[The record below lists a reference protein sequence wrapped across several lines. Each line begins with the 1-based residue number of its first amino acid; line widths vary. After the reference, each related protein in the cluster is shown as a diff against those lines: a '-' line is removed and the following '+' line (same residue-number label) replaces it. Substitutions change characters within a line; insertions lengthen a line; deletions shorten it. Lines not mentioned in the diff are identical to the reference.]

1 MLRLLLLGSGAAALA
16 YEVLWARDW
25 ALVYGSTAVGT
36 AVVLAAYFAGLALG
50 AGLAARL
57 GRRRRSLGLYAA
69 LEAGVAAA
77 ALLYLGVRPRLPE
90 AAVWLA
96 RAAPPA
102 LLPAVHALLAF
113 AVLVVPTTL
122 TCAWLSGSSVR

>member
-1 MLRLLLLGSGAAALA
+1 MRVLSRRKRVLSLLLLGSGTAALA

-25 ALVYGSTAVGT
+25 ALVCGSTAVGT

-77 ALLYLGVRPRLPE
+77 ALLYLGVRPLLPE
-90 AAVWLA
+90 AAVGLPPPGPP
-96 RAAPPA
+96 APPPPGPPRPA
-102 LLPAVHALLAF
+102 LPLLP
-113 AVLVVPTTL
+113 
-122 TCAWLSGSSVR
+122 

>member
-1 MLRLLLLGSGAAALA
+1 MSGATALA

-57 GRRRRSLGLYAA
+57 GRSRRGLGLYAA
-69 LEAGVAAA
+69 LEAGVAAT
-77 ALLYLGVRPRLPE
+77 ALLYLGVRPLLPE
-90 AAVWLA
+90 AAEWMMRERKVA
-96 RAAPPA
+96 GI
-102 LLPAVHALLAF
+102 AVD
-113 AVLVVPTTL
+113 TL
-122 TCAWLSGSSVR
+122 SLDNGPSRDFKTRD